1 MSTSS
6 QDRATCWSSRLES
19 EANSG
24 SDLRRV
30 SSMWTPFERRWTDSL
45 RGVDPESTHPDSPL
59 RAEAVGVGRVM
70 DHSRA
75 EDARPRDANAL
86 AVDGLPRRRGVRQQ
100 RTRHRVELA

>member
-45 RGVDPESTHPDSPL
+45 RGVDSESTHPDSPR
-59 RAEAVGVGRVM
+59 RAEAVGTERVV
-70 DHSRA
+70 DDPRA
-75 EDARPRDANAL
+75 IHARPGDADAL
-86 AVDGLPRRRGVRQQ
+86 AVDGLTRRRGVRQQ
-100 RTRHRVELA
+100 RACDGVEL